1 MLGLKKQFIKSMIN
15 IRVVQ
20 NLQGALTLKISN
32 LSKIADQYK
41 GYETEVF
48 ELIRLLPGI
57 SDIKVDFARE
67 LATVYY
73 DDTKLKPQQILK
85 WLNIVIDMTIDQLDF
100 ISQYWESNK
109 DYVVETMKTLLQKKL
124 KLYF

>member
-85 WLNIVIDMTIDQLDF
+85 WLNIVIDTTIDQLDF

-109 DYVVETMKTLLQKKL
+109 DYVVDTMKTLLQKKL

>member
-85 WLNIVIDMTIDQLDF
+85 WLNVVIDTTIDQLDF
-100 ISQYWESNK
+100 ISQHWESNK
-109 DYVVETMKTLLQKKL
+109 DYVVDTMKTLLQKKL